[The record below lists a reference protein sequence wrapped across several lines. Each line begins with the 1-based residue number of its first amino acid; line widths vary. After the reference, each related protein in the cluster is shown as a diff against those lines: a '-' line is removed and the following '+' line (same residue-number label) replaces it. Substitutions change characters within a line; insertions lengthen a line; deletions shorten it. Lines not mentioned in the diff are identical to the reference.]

1 MCQKECQKEF
11 YVRRI
16 GSKQNRSRI
25 EVTTQRLGFQ
35 EKRQH
40 NDLFPRVVHPTFKV
54 LYQSSWNHKH
64 TLHLVDWYRG
74 IYYLAQGL
82 E

>member
-1 MCQKECQKEF
+1 MFDASVQNKIGAGLKS
-11 YVRRI
+11 I
-16 GSKQNRSRI
+16 LNALGSKKTAN
-25 EVTTQRLGFQ
+25 TTTY
-35 EKRQH
+35 
-40 NDLFPRVVHPTFKV
+40 FPGVVHPTFKV
-54 LYQSSWNHKH
+54 LCQSSWNHKH